1 MPIGL
6 IQSCP
11 LAYRC
16 PKRWENLKPTDVPAV
31 RFCSACSRDVHLV
44 SSQDDLRRF
53 KGTPSCI
60 AIPDGRTYRVGE
72 SA

>member
-1 MPIGL
+1 MPTSL

-16 PKRWENLKPTDVPAV
+16 PKRWEDLTSTDDPAV
-31 RFCSACSRDVHLV
+31 RFCPACSKDVHLV

-60 AIPDGRTYRVGE
+60 AIPEGRTYRVGE
-72 SA
+72 PA